1 MPSLLALWLL
11 AIVWAS
17 LLITPHFQSDASL
30 RLLLYGLVLSAIG
43 FFAALKAF
51 PKAISIQ
58 LSRIYFVVV
67 VGISMLII
75 LAHVGISLPYLLFS
89 RLGSYSMFDDGKL
102 VLFGDMTH
110 LTSAASCKLPI
121 EIGATLCDP
130 WDRSFNQNPDVAKFL
145 DLVGATNHILLGLLA
160 FLFLVVSMYLLLQKY
175 SPTNPLVWLMSLTPP
190 MILAIDRGTETLT
203 IALICISIYLS
214 KVFPRNSVFYLPL
227 IIAGIFKIWPFAV
240 FFLMM
245 AMSKPRKLHMFL
257 LLSLPVGAYIL
268 IRTSEFKKIS
278 IFTQEGSLLGGS
290 FGWRLLDFPGAYSVG
305 VLIMSLLVTGL
316 ILKYL
321 PLNLLSQNNY
331 RRDKSWIVSL
341 SITYIF
347 LNFSGS
353 HFIYRLIILIPIA
366 ILLQVKDESRPLQV
380 LIFISLLTSRM
391 SIVLVITLA
400 IALILLILIS
410 VDIMNNL
417 RQHLKSLKD

>member
-1 MPSLLALWLL
+1 MPSLLAQWLL

-121 EIGATLCDP
+121 EIGTTLCDP

-145 DLVGATNHILLGLLA
+145 DLVGATNHMLLGLLA
-160 FLFLVVSMYLLLQKY
+160 FLFLVVSMYLLLQKS

-190 MILAIDRGTETLT
+190 MILAIDRGNETLT

-245 AMSKPRKLHMFL
+245 AMSKPRKLHVFL
-257 LLSLPVGAYIL
+257 LLSLPVSAYIL
-268 IRTSEFKKIS
+268 IRNSEFKKIS

-290 FGWRLLDFPGAYSVG
+290 FGWRLLDSPGAYSVG

-316 ILKYL
+316 MFKYL

-391 SIVLVITLA
+391 SIVLVSTLA
-400 IALILLILIS
+400 IVLILLILIS

-417 RQHLKSLKD
+417 RQHLKSSKD